1 MNVPRLIKT
10 LVLVGI
16 VLGLALSH
24 GGEMRLLGSVALA
37 VVAII
42 FLPWAIYSLVR
53 IAIRPEERASRGASL
68 AIWTTT
74 LVVAFGARAYWDT
87 AARKEANAAAS
98 AIQTYKGRTGAYPNS
113 LSEVG
118 LDAAALKEE
127 FSLSYRINDGKAT
140 LFYSQP
146 SMPMV
151 AHHYSFE
158 TNSWARLD

>member
-1 MNVPRLIKT
+1 MNASRLVRT
-10 LVLVGI
+10 LILVVI

-24 GGEMRLLGSVALA
+24 TGEMALWGSFAIVATTI
-37 VVAII
+37 V

-53 IAIRPEERASRGASL
+53 MAIRPTGRCSRAIRL

-74 LVVAFGARAYWDT
+74 LIVAFSARGYWDT
-87 AARKEANAAAS
+87 TARKEANAVAS
-98 AIQTYKGRTGAYPNS
+98 AIQAFKGRTGAYPSS

-118 LDAAALKEE
+118 FDAEALKEE
-127 FSLSYRINDGKAT
+127 FSLSYRLTEGKAT

-151 AHHYSFE
+151 ANHYNFE
-158 TNSWARLD
+158 ANSWSRFD